1 MIWWCRCRDFPKLAL
16 GGVNGGL
23 PRNNL
28 NQNMEQKAITY
39 IEISIL
45 LMKLN
50 FRKRLT
56 YKLQNLLEKHLEK
69 RYQNEPYEKS
79 TGSSNQDELF
89 AFGIQCQQEY
99 LSHSFTFDHK
109 DSYYTK
115 YEVST
120 PTELEGIKSF
130 EEKKLPI
137 MPTKR
142 RDFIKSFNKNSSSDL
157 RNRILQFQVFNGE
170 EEIEVSRGE
179 TSSSSSNKRKSK
191 GRSVAGLE
199 PLERKKIGSKCGM
212 IFTKQSCGHD
222 EVEEYG
228 ASEAGKDYDRDQATK
243 RLEESFVKL
252 RKCLKD
258 MLDNILFRNDDY
270 KKLQTVG
277 FIHSGLQSYVVRAD
291 RPTRYITRTQKYKT
305 YHVSNN
311 ISNFGSTILPVIY
324 IAWVIKD
331 IAKNTYNIIQES
343 DEDDNNSNSSEWLT
357 QYWDESE
364 EEDMPQTS
372 SSQEKVVKKNKT

>member
-1 MIWWCRCRDFPKLAL
+1 MNRMKKAQDLAIKM
-16 GGVNGGL
+16 NC
-23 PRNNL
+23 
-28 NQNMEQKAITY
+28 
-39 IEISIL
+39 S
-45 LMKLN
+45 
-50 FRKRLT
+50 
-56 YKLQNLLEKHLEK
+56 HLE
-69 RYQNEPYEKS
+69 YN
-79 TGSSNQDELF
+79 
-89 AFGIQCQQEY
+89 
-99 LSHSFTFDHK
+99 
-109 DSYYTK
+109 
-115 YEVST
+115 V
-120 PTELEGIKSF
+120 
-130 EEKKLPI
+130 
-137 MPTKR
+137 
-142 RDFIKSFNKNSSSDL
+142 NKNICHIHL
-157 RNRILQFQVFNGE
+157 HLTIKILITRMFNGE

-199 PLERKKIGSKCGM
+199 PLKRKKIGSKCGM

-343 DEDDNNSNSSEWLT
+343 DEDDNNRNSSEWLT